1 MAYHNANIP
10 VIECYV
16 RGNYL
21 RDQKD
26 SFDKY
31 YECRVFGVTS
41 LPGQVPLFHF
51 LMEDGGIWWKAPISA
66 FCKRKGIKELPLN
79 ELCMWDSFSYNISVT
94 TFYQLADIKM
104 TYFSRRK
111 VKRSGKY
118 LFTLDW
124 TIGDFN
130 ELNFGYAD
138 VPGQHKCGHVIQ
150 LNDGNYA
157 IQPNN
162 RLKVFETE
170 FVDSPDENII
180 ARLVNTHKYSVE
192 TDEKWIVTEK
202 EAGSFDYDFSVN
214 GPSKESK

>member
-10 VIECYV
+10 IVECYV

-31 YECRVFGVTS
+31 YDCVVFGVTS

-51 LMEDGGIWWKAPISA
+51 LMTDGGIWWKAPISA
-66 FCKRKGIKELPLN
+66 FCKREGVKELPLN

-94 TFYQLADIKM
+94 TFYHLAGSKM

-111 VKRSGKY
+111 EKRSGNY

-124 TIGDFN
+124 TIGDYN
-130 ELNFGYAD
+130 ELNFGYAEA
-138 VPGQHKCGHVIQ
+138 PSQHKCGHVIE

-162 RLKVFETE
+162 RVKVFETE
-170 FVDSPDENII
+170 FVDTPNKNIVN
-180 ARLVNTHKYSVE
+180 RLVNTRKWSVE
-192 TDEKWIVTEK
+192 QSDKWILTEK
-202 EAGSFDYDFSVN
+202 EEGSYDYDIE
-214 GPSKESK
+214 ESK

>member
-31 YECRVFGVTS
+31 YECRVFGVMS

-51 LMEDGGIWWKAPISA
+51 MMEDGGLWWKAPISA
-66 FCKRKGIKELPLN
+66 FCKKEGVKELPLN

-94 TFYQLADIKM
+94 TFYQLADSKM

-111 VKRSGKY
+111 VKRSGRY

-130 ELNFGYAD
+130 ELNFGFANA
-138 VPGQHKCGHVIQ
+138 PSQHKCGHVIE
-150 LNDGNYA
+150 LDDGNYA

-170 FVDSPDENII
+170 FVDNPDENIVE
-180 ARLVNTHKYSVE
+180 RLVNTHKYSVE
-192 TDEKWIVTEK
+192 TDEKWIATEK
-202 EAGSFDYDFSVN
+202 EPGSFDYDFEEN
-214 GPSKESK
+214 K